1 MNYIKVLGA
10 SGSKS
15 KNLGTTSFQ
24 ISKEIVVDAGNIINT
39 LGDNSQYINHI
50 FLTHSHSDH
59 ITDLPFLIDGFFEN
73 RKETLIIYGSNETIN
88 TLRKHT
94 FNNEIWPDFSNIN
107 LINSDKKAIIF
118 KEIKINDEINI
129 DNYNLRVIEAVHIDG
144 AYGYVITK
152 DNQEA
157 YLISGDT
164 YLNDKLIDEINSNS
178 NSLKAISKSF
188 FTDISSS
195 IICINFFILFLP
207 FLLLVKLFQ

>member
-118 KEIKINDEINI
+118 KEIKINDEINKLNQQKFQQDKENI
-129 DNYNLRVIEAVHIDG
+129 KIILEGIYIRDEFMASDDIETVERKKME
-144 AYGYVITK
+144 VS
-152 DNQEA
+152 EF
-157 YLISGDT
+157 
-164 YLNDKLIDEINSNS
+164 
-178 NSLKAISKSF
+178 LKTIK
-188 FTDISSS
+188 
-195 IICINFFILFLP
+195 
-207 FLLLVKLFQ
+207 